1 MLMNQ
6 LEGRTGHIYGYARV
20 STRDQNLRM
29 QLDALSAVHV
39 DRIFEDKAS
48 GAKASRKGL
57 DQMLAALQSGDT
69 VVTYRLDRMGRSV
82 LNLAELLK
90 YFHGNGIG
98 FVSLT
103 EGIDTSTPSGK
114 LVFNILA
121 AIAEMQREVIAE
133 NTRSGL
139 DAARKAGKQL
149 GRPRSLSEQQ
159 IIEAKQMIKGQR
171 YSRAQ
176 IARHLGVSRMTLYR
190 AVSQTQEASYHV

>member
-1 MLMNQ
+1 MLINP
-6 LEGRTGHIYGYARV
+6 LESRTGCIYGYARV
-20 STRDQNLRM
+20 STKDQRLRA
-29 QLDALSAVHV
+29 QRDALKAIGV

-57 DQMLAALQSGDT
+57 DQMISILKPGDT
-69 VVTYRLDRMGRSV
+69 VITFRLDRMGRSV
-82 LNLAELLK
+82 LNLAELLRH
-90 YFHGNGIG
+90 FERHGIG
-98 FVSLT
+98 FISLT

-139 DAARKAGKQL
+139 EAARKAGKRL
-149 GRPRSLSEQQ
+149 GRPRAMTDQQ
-159 IIEAKQMIKGQR
+159 IIEAKRMIKGNR

-176 IARHLGVSRMTLYR
+176 IASRFGVSRMTLHR
-190 AVSQTQEASYHV
+190 AVA

>member
-6 LEGRTGHIYGYARV
+6 LEGRTGRIYGYARV
-20 STRDQNLRM
+20 STKDQKLRA
-29 QLDALSAVHV
+29 QRDALNAVSV

-57 DQMLAALQSGDT
+57 DRMLAELQPGDT
-69 VVTYRLDRMGRSV
+69 VVTFRLDRMGRSV
-82 LNLAELLK
+82 LNLAELLRH
-90 YFHGNGIG
+90 FEQHGIG

-139 DAARKAGKQL
+139 EAARKAGKRL
-149 GRPRSLSEQQ
+149 GRPRRLSEQQ
-159 IIEAKQMIKGQR
+159 IIEAKRMIKGKR
-171 YSRAQ
+171 HSRAQ
-176 IARHLGVSRMTLYR
+176 IANRFGVSRMTLYR
-190 AVSQTQEASYHV
+190 AVA

>member
-1 MLMNQ
+1 MLINP
-6 LEGRTGHIYGYARV
+6 LEGRTGRIYGYARV
-20 STRDQNLRM
+20 STKDQRLRA
-29 QLDALSAVHV
+29 QRDALKAIGV
-39 DRIFEDKAS
+39 DKIFEDKAS

-57 DQMLAALQSGDT
+57 DQMISVLKPGDT
-69 VVTYRLDRMGRSV
+69 VITFRLDRMGRSV
-82 LNLAELLK
+82 LNLAELLRH
-90 YFHGNGIG
+90 FEQHGIG

-139 DAARKAGKQL
+139 QAARKAGKRL
-149 GRPRSLSEQQ
+149 GRPPAMTDQQ
-159 IIEAKQMIKGQR
+159 IIEAKRMIKGNR

-176 IARHLGVSRMTLYR
+176 IASRFGVSRMTLYR
-190 AVSQTQEASYHV
+190 SVA